1 MAARAYA
8 GTGTG
13 TGYRR
18 QRPAPSRRPAARRRP
33 RPRRGGSRV
42 NWDRVGR
49 VALTIVLAAVLFSYL
64 NPAVNFI
71 HSYRGSQEAKA
82 RLAELQQE
90 TSRLERRVKATRDPG
105 VLERE
110 ARRQG
115 MIRPG
120 ERAYVIQGLR

>member
-8 GTGTG
+8 GTRST
-13 TGYRR
+13 YRR
-18 QRPAPSRRPAARRRP
+18 ARPAPPRRRPAARRRP
-33 RPRRGGSRV
+33 RPRRGASRV

-71 HSYRGSQEAKA
+71 HSYRGSQDAKA

-90 TSRLERRVKATRDPG
+90 TSRLERRVKATREAS

-115 MIRPG
+115 MIFPG
-120 ERAYVIQGLR
+120 ERAYVIQGLH

>member
-1 MAARAYA
+1 MSARAYA
-8 GTGTG
+8 GTGST
-13 TGYRR
+13 YRR
-18 QRPAPSRRPAARRRP
+18 RRPAPPRRRPAARRRP
-33 RPRRGGSRV
+33 RPRRGASRV

-71 HSYRGSQEAKA
+71 HSYRGSQDAKA
-82 RLAELQQE
+82 RLAALQAE
-90 TSRLERRVKATRDPG
+90 TSQLERRVKATREAS

-115 MIRPG
+115 MIYPG